1 MDMEQ
6 NRESRLAAEEGA
18 SNAPF
23 LRERRMFRLLLQ
35 SNANYFGTRPDSLL
49 PARTPICCNRY
60 YEDIACVTWDR
71 KTHSLVAIIAL
82 HRSAGYAGGTRMSR
96 TPEHLR
102 FYLSLDGGKTW
113 LDQGHASV
121 DVENAPTD
129 DDRHYAVSLEP
140 RLSAEELGDGEVRV
154 RAILAWDDLPP
165 AENPEWKPVF
175 GDVHETLLSVEG
187 GVAAAG
193 EPPLLAAGLGGAPG
207 SRMLAVAR
215 LTVDDLRSRR
225 FHCLSFWAAKE
236 ENSRFD
242 YCLGSLDLLQG
253 VAEHVVTLP
262 LDLLDCRRVCA
273 ESSSLLRVKLV
284 LSAEPVVEGNLADD
298 GDGAI
303 RVGEACLTIPPE
315 VKAGA
320 GEIALV
326 GGCSARD
333 IHVAEL
339 QLDNLEG
346 NEILVQ
352 GVPREGCDYVVEVSD
367 DGLEWR
373 PLLKSFA
380 VMDRRGQR
388 FMHRPDEGSG
398 HFRYLPHERNV
409 LGILARWD
417 DPRPGK
423 WHVRLRVYMQGI
435 LLPDSDRVMVRIG
448 DGAYGRAAEP
458 EGEAAALGPSGLPGG
473 LVHGCVFPGAGL
485 VHF

>member
-6 NRESRLAAEEGA
+6 NREGRSGAEQG
-18 SNAPF
+18 SGNAPF

-35 SNANYFGTRPDSLL
+35 GNANYFGTRPDSLL

-60 YEDIACVTWDR
+60 YEEIVCVTWDR
-71 KTHSLVAIIAL
+71 KPHSLVAIIAL
-82 HRSAGYAGGTRMSR
+82 HRSAGYAGGTRMSQ

-102 FYLSLDGGKTW
+102 FYLSLDGGKSW
-113 LDQGHASV
+113 LDQGHVSV
-121 DVENAPTD
+121 GVENAPAE

-140 RLSAEELGDGEVRV
+140 RLTAEELDAGEVRV

-165 AENPEWKPVF
+165 AEQPEWKPVF
-175 GDVHETLLSVEG
+175 GDVHEALLTVG
-187 GVAAAG
+187 GPDAAG
-193 EPPLLAAGLGGAPG
+193 DTPLLVAGLGGALG
-207 SRMLAVAR
+207 SNMLAVVR
-215 LTVDDLRSRR
+215 LTADDLRSRR
-225 FHCLSFWAAKE
+225 FRCLSFWAGKE
-236 ENSRFD
+236 ENNRFD
-242 YCLGSLDLLQG
+242 YCLGSLALSEG

-284 LSAEPVVEGNLADD
+284 LSAEPAVEGNIAGD
-298 GDGAI
+298 GDGAV
-303 RVGEACLTIPPE
+303 RVAEACLTIPPE

-320 GEIALV
+320 GEIALI
-326 GGCSARD
+326 GGCSARE

-352 GVPREGCDYVVEVSD
+352 GVPREGCSYVVEVSD

-388 FMHRPDEGSG
+388 IMHRPDESSG
-398 HFRYLPHERNV
+398 HFRYLPHEKNV

-423 WHVRLRVYMQGI
+423 WRVRLRVYIQGI
-435 LLPDSDRVMVRIG
+435 LLPESDQVMVRIG
-448 DGAYGRAAEP
+448 EDACGQAADLAGEGAAVN
-458 EGEAAALGPSGLPGG
+458 PSGLPRS

>member
-165 AENPEWKPVF
+165 AQTPEWKPVF

-242 YCLGSLDLLQG
+242 YCLGSLDLPQG

-388 FMHRPDEGSG
+388 FMHRSDEGSG

-448 DGAYGRAAEP
+448 EGACEEAAER
-458 EGEAAALGPSGLPGG
+458 EGDAVTPGLSGLPRG
-473 LVHGCVFPGAGL
+473 LVQGCVFPGAGL

>member
-1 MDMEQ
+1 MEQ
-6 NRESRLAAEEGA
+6 NREGRPGVEQGSA
-18 SNAPF
+18 NAPF
-23 LRERRMFRLLLQ
+23 LRERRMFRLLMQ
-35 SNANYFGTRPDSLL
+35 SNANYFGNRPDSLL
-49 PARTPICCNRY
+49 PVRTPICCNRY
-60 YEDIACVTWDR
+60 YEEISCVAWDR

-82 HRSAGYAGGTRMSR
+82 HHPAGYGGGTRNSR

-102 FYLSLDGGKTW
+102 FYLSLDGGKSW

-121 DVENAPTD
+121 DVENAPAE

-140 RLSAEELGDGEVRV
+140 RLSAGELGRGEIRV

-175 GDVHETLLSVEG
+175 GDVHETQLTMEG
-187 GVAAAG
+187 GSDAAG
-193 EPPLLAAGLGGAPG
+193 ESPLLAAGLGGALA
-207 SRMLAVAR
+207 SRMLAVVR
-215 LTVDDLRSRR
+215 LTADEMRSGR
-225 FHCLSFWAAKE
+225 FRYLSFWTAKE
-236 ENSRFD
+236 ESSRFD
-242 YCLGSLDLLQG
+242 YCLASLDLPEG

-273 ESSSLLRVKLV
+273 ESSSLLRVKLA
-284 LSAEPVVEGNLADD
+284 LSAEPVVEGKLPGD
-298 GDGAI
+298 GDGVT

-339 QLDNLEG
+339 QLDGLAG
-346 NEILVQ
+346 NDILVQ
-352 GVPREGCDYVVEVSD
+352 GVPREGCSYVVEVSD
-367 DGLEWR
+367 DALEWR

-380 VMDRRGQR
+380 VMDRRGHR
-388 FMHRPDEGSG
+388 IMHRPDEGKG
-398 HFRYLPHERNV
+398 HFRYLPHEKNV

-423 WHVRLRVYMQGI
+423 WLVRLRVFMRGI
-435 LLPDSDRVMVRIG
+435 LLPESDQVMVRIG
-448 DGAYGRAAEP
+448 GDACKQSAELDGEDPG
-458 EGEAAALGPSGLPGG
+458 LDPSGLPGG